1 LRTPSYQEYDNLNQI
16 KELGSIKMLNFL
28 KHTSFQTLLSIVIVF
43 LAGDYFSLEV
53 ARSFYT
59 ISIILKD
66 ILLAFLPVA
75 VFAFI
80 ASSLMQFKKQSVLVV
95 FLVLIIEAIS
105 NAFVSTLGYGY
116 SFILNQSHTLP
127 ILGTDGQSLESY
139 FSFYSWYSSFWRVE
153 YGVIAGAL
161 LGITQT
167 IFPLQ
172 IVQTLLL
179 KLRQG
184 ANFFLSKMF
193 VPILPIFVFGL
204 FLSLYRSGLLQ
215 SLLQNGGKIFFYLVV
230 GLLGYLLFILLVAA
244 KGNIFRAWAYLK
256 NILPAGLVAAT
267 SMSSLATMPL
277 TIEVTRKNLNHP
289 SLADMLIPATTNI
302 QQVGDCFVNI
312 FLACGILL
320 LAGQGLPSP
329 SVFFTFLWV
338 YVLARYSTA
347 AVIGG
352 AIFITLPLYQSYL
365 GFNQEMSAM
374 LIALNIVLDP
384 LVTSSNVLG
393 NSILCII
400 YEKIMAA
407 FSSIR
412 QNLLEH
418 NI

>member
-1 LRTPSYQEYDNLNQI
+1 
-16 KELGSIKMLNFL
+16 
-28 KHTSFQTLLSIVIVF
+28 
-43 LAGDYFSLEV
+43 
-53 ARSFYT
+53 
-59 ISIILKD
+59 
-66 ILLAFLPVA
+66 
-75 VFAFI
+75 
-80 ASSLMQFKKQSVLVV
+80 
-95 FLVLIIEAIS
+95 
-105 NAFVSTLGYGY
+105 
-116 SFILNQSHTLP
+116 
-127 ILGTDGQSLESY
+127 LGTDGQSLESY